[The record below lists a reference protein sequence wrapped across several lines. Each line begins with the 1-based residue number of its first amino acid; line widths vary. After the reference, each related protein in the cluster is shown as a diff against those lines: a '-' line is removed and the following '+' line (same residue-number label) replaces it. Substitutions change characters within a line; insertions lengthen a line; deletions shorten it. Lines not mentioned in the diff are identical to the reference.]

1 VIPDPRIKEPNIVS
15 ATEERNPRTQDI
27 ERVPTRSAVDLIL
40 AEDAAAV
47 AAAQAAADWLALAV
61 DCAAL
66 VLANGGR
73 IHYFGAGASGRLAVL
88 DATELRPTFGI
99 ARSAVQA
106 HFPGGVEAL
115 VDSSLDFEDAFELG
129 RADAEVLGGV
139 DLAFGITA
147 SGSTAY
153 VAGALER
160 AAEVGAARILVT
172 CNPDTAIE
180 ADIVVVADTGP
191 EALTGSTRLKAGTA
205 TKVLLNAFSTALMVA
220 RGRTYS
226 NLMAGMTVSNVKLR
240 RRAAALLSEASGA
253 DAEAIDAALT
263 ASSDRVDVAL
273 VSLRAGLS
281 ATQASRLLEQSGGS
295 LRDAIARGGLGT

>member
-1 VIPDPRIKEPNIVS
+1 LIPDPRIKEPNIMS
-15 ATEERNPRTQDI
+15 ATEERNPRTHDI
-27 ERVPTRSAVDLIL
+27 DRAPTRDAVDLIL
-40 AEDAAAV
+40 AEDAAAI
-47 AAAQAAADWLALAV
+47 AAAQAAADRLALAV
-61 DCAAL
+61 DRAAA
-66 VLANGGR
+66 VLAEGGR

-88 DATELRPTFGI
+88 DATELTPTFGVE
-99 ARSAVQA
+99 RSAVQA
-106 HFPGGVEAL
+106 HFPGGVDAL

-129 RADAEVLGGV
+129 RADADVLREG

-160 AAEVGAARILVT
+160 AAEVGAARVLLT
-172 CNPDTAIE
+172 CNPDTEIA

-205 TKVLLNAFSTALMVA
+205 TKVLLNAFSTALMIS

-226 NLMAGMTVSNVKLR
+226 NLMAGMTVSNTKLR

-253 DAEAIDAALT
+253 HAEAIDDALT
-263 ASSDRVDVAL
+263 ASSDHIDVAL
-273 VSLRAGLS
+273 VCLRTGLS
-281 ATQASRLLEQSGGS
+281 AAQATRLLELSGGS
-295 LRDAIARGGLGT
+295 LRDAIARGGLCT